1 MNSTTTL
8 WLYMTQAA
16 VLYVAQQLVGTAKCR
31 SFRYKLALLQEVLL
45 DTLSSTMW
53 RMCAGNWHCTHTA
66 AMWNSMCHNKG
77 YDYTRHSGSQS
88 WLSCQGILL
97 LGPCAFPPPMWL
109 AYEARYRD
117 SGGQIDPDC
126 ITTIRFFT
134 LYVHMRE
141 SRLSTLLTCENHD
154 CRLCSRARIMTV
166 NFTHVQESRLSTLLT
181 CKNHDCRLCS
191 HARITTVD
199 FAHVRESRLSHLST
213 CQIGTLYIY
222 PLFVSFMWESL
233 QGRDCWDSQ
242 DCPSY
247 SHLCEQILECSPNAF
262 YSGFCIT
269 ALERNQL
276 VTSYMVK
283 KDIEIQ
289 PGFKPRSS
297 EFQSDALTCTN
308 WATGALALEQR
319 ICRWHCS
326 ILRLDL
332 S

>member
-1 MNSTTTL
+1 
-8 WLYMTQAA
+8 
-16 VLYVAQQLVGTAKCR
+16 
-31 SFRYKLALLQEVLL
+31 
-45 DTLSSTMW
+45 
-53 RMCAGNWHCTHTA
+53 MCAGNWHCTHTA

-109 AYEARYRD
+109 GYEARYRD

-134 LYVHMRE
+134 LYDHMRE
-141 SRLSTLLTCENHD
+141 SRLSTLLMCENHD
-154 CRLCSRARIMTV
+154 CRLYSR
-166 NFTHVQESRLSTLLT
+166 
-181 CKNHDCRLCS
+181 
-191 HARITTVD
+191 ARITTVD

-213 CQIGTLYIY
+213 CQIGTLYMY
-222 PLFVSFMWESL
+222 PLFMSFMWESL